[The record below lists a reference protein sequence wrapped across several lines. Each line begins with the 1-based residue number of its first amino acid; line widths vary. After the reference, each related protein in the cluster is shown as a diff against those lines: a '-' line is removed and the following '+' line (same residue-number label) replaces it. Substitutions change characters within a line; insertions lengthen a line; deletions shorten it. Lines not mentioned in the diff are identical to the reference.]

1 LSKNEKRFCAYV
13 LQPAQSNPRRE
24 AHFVLI
30 FRSSSPTFE
39 EVVTACV
46 KSAHDGYKKQKT
58 TIRFLF
64 GFANGS
70 DFKQR
75 FQNFTDLPTWRGLEE
90 CPIEDFFRR
99 ELAPFFPARDETQ
112 SAVEVAEA

>member
-1 LSKNEKRFCAYV
+1 MSKNEKRFCAYV

-30 FRSSSPTFE
+30 YRSSSPTFE
-39 EVVTACV
+39 EVVAACV
-46 KSAHDGYKKQKT
+46 KSAHDGYKKPKI
-58 TIRFLF
+58 TIKFLF
-64 GFANGS
+64 GRANDP

-99 ELAPFFPARDETQ
+99 ELAPFF
-112 SAVEVAEA
+112 SAVEETETAAEVAEA